1 MAARGADASAS
12 SPRLDVHRGRSRS
25 DTPSP
30 GRSRARTGED
40 VPQMVPGRSESVASD
55 SSTPTLK
62 RKSKLSS
69 LGKFLKPWT
78 WRKKKPS
85 PKFQQTSEVLE
96 RKISMRLSRE
106 ELIRKGLLRDVP
118 ESELLNCDRSLK
130 PLHLCLHRNC
140 AAREEHGAR
149 DSAGSSARPPSSRSP
164 LLPARPS
171 SVDAPGASESGNPA
185 VQPRPGPVPRPH
197 SGLPPK
203 PPVRTSFPAGG
214 EGGPLPS
221 DRPES
226 QQPEP
231 DAPHS
236 APQPPHMQHRVSS
249 SGSSG
254 SRYSGSG
261 RSSSSKNSSS
271 RNSSSSS
278 SSRYSRSKNISSIN
292 SSSRNSS
299 SRNSSSRNS
308 SSSRYSS
315 SKNNSSINSSSSR
328 NSSRNSSSRN
338 SSSRGTAVVAGTAAA
353 ETAGTAAAGTA
364 AGTAGPPPGPRIPQ
378 PARQPASSSSS
389 APPLPPRPSEY
400 PSDTQLI
407 MWTYDHNHNDH
418 DDDNNKENVDTSK
431 ASFPDEQQGLYQD
444 DEDDEDGP
452 ILYRDDDDDD
462 DDDGPVLYRDDEQ
475 EDNDDE
481 VEMTGLL
488 AKVRRNHSLV
498 AARSLG
504 HDPEVGDPQQGH
516 MGEAWQEL
524 RQQIGTALT
533 RRLSQRPTMEE
544 LEQRNILKQRNE
556 EEEREEKREIKRQLS
571 RKLSMRPT
579 VKELRERKILRF
591 NDYVELADVQDY
603 DRRAD
608 KPWTRLTAADKAAIR
623 KELNEFKS
631 MEMEVHEM
639 SRHMTR

>member
-118 ESELLNCDRSLK
+118 ESGPDSRLQPSSTTTTTTTTPPSRAERRDTSDDAVTQSRAPPHKASSTIGSTF
-130 PLHLCLHRNC
+130 
-140 AAREEHGAR
+140 GAPTYQHSTLPR
-149 DSAGSSARPPSSRSP
+149 VPSGSSNHQTNIGTLAPRGSREGPPLRGAAAAARSP
-164 LLPARPS
+164 LPPAATTS
-171 SVDAPGASESGNPA
+171 
-185 VQPRPGPVPRPH
+185 PRPRGRPAEPPLGQELGGRPAAPSGAPQARRPH
-197 SGLPPK
+197 
-203 PPVRTSFPAGG
+203 
-214 EGGPLPS
+214 
-221 DRPES
+221 RPG
-226 QQPEP
+226 Q
-231 DAPHS
+231 
-236 APQPPHMQHRVSS
+236 
-249 SGSSG
+249 
-254 SRYSGSG
+254 
-261 RSSSSKNSSS
+261 
-271 RNSSSSS
+271 
-278 SSRYSRSKNISSIN
+278 RSKNI
-292 SSSRNSS
+292 SSRNSS

-338 SSSRGTAVVAGTAAA
+338 SSSRGTAV
-353 ETAGTAAAGTA
+353 
-364 AGTAGPPPGPRIPQ
+364 
-378 PARQPASSSSS
+378 
-389 APPLPPRPSEY
+389 
-400 PSDTQLI
+400 
-407 MWTYDHNHNDH
+407 YDHNHNDH

-481 VEMTGLL
+481 SACAVLTRHTALLPPGLL